1 MRSDIVSYQEVCI
14 KIDEMLSAGEK
25 INVRNVR
32 SRTGGA
38 SARIAEFIKRWY
50 DEHSGFK
57 QIAVNE
63 TISDALQQ
71 AIITDRNTF
80 IIEMVQSYKNEINS
94 LNILLQE
101 VRGLLKDQEEL
112 TTGNIKEVEALKT
125 KLIEANQRNVTYHE
139 LVDRLED
146 KLAQS
151 IKAQNESTT
160 ESTKAFLQLERA
172 DSLNVELKQQIQGLQ
187 EQLTI
192 VSVAKYSAEK
202 EAAVWQSKYEQLA
215 K

>member
-1 MRSDIVSYQEVCI
+1 M
-14 KIDEMLSAGEK
+14 
-25 INVRNVR
+25 
-32 SRTGGA
+32 
-38 SARIAEFIKRWY
+38 
-50 DEHSGFK
+50 
-57 QIAVNE
+57 NE